1 MLKELA
7 ESIKKLVKPTE
18 EIHRRKKRTKKEE
31 TKTEGDQT
39 TKSYKNPT
47 ELFADKTIAFIY
59 VLACKWAYRNR
70 LEDSTLIVVQEIH
83 ALAMKSISKIG
94 EGDENYALKEVL
106 GLLDKNEGHIK
117 TPNDQLRLRDDSLR
131 VYSFDKLHGSDF

>member
-1 MLKELA
+1 MLKDLA
-7 ESIKKLVKPTE
+7 ESIEKLVKPTE
-18 EIHRRKKRTKKEE
+18 EIHRRKKRIKKEE

-70 LEDSTLIVVQEIH
+70 LEESTLIVVKEIH
-83 ALAMKSISKIG
+83 ALAMYSISKIG
-94 EGDENYALKEVL
+94 EGDENYAFKEVL

-131 VYSFDKLHGSDF
+131 VYSFD